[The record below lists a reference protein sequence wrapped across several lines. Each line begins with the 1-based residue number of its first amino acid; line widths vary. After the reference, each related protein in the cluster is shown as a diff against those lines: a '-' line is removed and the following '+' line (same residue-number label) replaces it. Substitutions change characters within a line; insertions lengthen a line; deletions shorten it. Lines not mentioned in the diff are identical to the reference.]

1 MFIEYLKRADA
12 KHMHWND
19 HVTGVTVCWFT
30 VPKLSEKQTLLIPK
44 REAQSA
50 IEIFF
55 CTGGQA
61 IVNLAET
68 APRKVER
75 HHIFVLA
82 GTMEL
87 HSVKISQELQGFLV
101 AIEKKQM
108 REDTLSVC
116 AALGLQLDF
125 SRLQQKL
132 AVQHSCAVLS
142 QTCWTKAVFDFLTSL
157 PEESSGH
164 YCLLK
169 AVELLYMMNVQ
180 HTDAEQ
186 WANLGEN
193 VQTVQCALDVRVYLE
208 QHLSEKITIDDL
220 CRKFSVSPTYLK
232 TAFRRMYGSSIHRWL
247 IDLRMRQAGEWI
259 CCTERP
265 IYQIARD
272 VGYEGMSQFSAAFKK
287 YYGTTPS
294 EFKKMSKTAM
304 FRPF

>member
-12 KHMHWND
+12 KYTHWNG
-19 HVTGVTVCWFT
+19 HVTGVSVCRFT
-30 VPKLSEKQTLLIPK
+30 VPELSEKQTLLLPK
-44 REAQSA
+44 WEAQSA

-61 IVNLAET
+61 IVNLAGT

-75 HHIFVLA
+75 HHIFVLM

-108 REDTLSVC
+108 RDDTLPVC
-116 AALGLQLDF
+116 AALGLQLDLC
-125 SRLQQKL
+125 RLQQKL
-132 AVQHSCAVLS
+132 AAQHSCALLS
-142 QTCWTKAVFDFLTSL
+142 QTCWTKAVFDFLTNLS
-157 PEESSGH
+157 EETRGQ

-169 AVELLYMMNVQ
+169 AVELLYMLDAQ
-180 HTDAEQ
+180 HTGAEQ
-186 WANLGEN
+186 WTNLGEN
-193 VQTVQCALDVRVYLE
+193 LQTVQCALDVRTYLE

-272 VGYEGMSQFSAAFKK
+272 VGYEGMSQFSAAFRK

-304 FRPF
+304 LCPF